1 MLIRQTAPV
10 FGAASRLVPEPG
22 EWQVSLSYRG
32 LKSDTHYSGSERQH
46 LREEEQTYVVNTQQ
60 ALDLGVSYAVSDRL
74 SLTLGIPF
82 VKASWAVPTPIRP
95 VPGPR
100 AKQEE
105 SGLGDIS
112 LTGRYWAF
120 APESRHNVSLGLG
133 IKAPTGEYG
142 ATQEYPNIDGTSSA
156 VKAVDQSVQPGDG
169 GWGILFDVQAFR
181 QLPRATLFASGTYLA
196 NPRDTNG
203 TPSIIVGLGLGNNP
217 GFAQEGLLFNS
228 VPDQYLVRMG
238 AVMPLGETGIGASLA
253 YRVEGLPRYDLIGDS
268 HGWRRPGYEMFV
280 EPGLTFSKGS
290 SSWSLHVPIGFY
302 RNREPNPYSG
312 REGDATFPDF
322 IVLTGLSYRF

>member
-10 FGAASRLVPEPG
+10 FGAASKLVPAKG
-22 EWQVSLSYRG
+22 DWQMSLSYRG
-32 LKSDTHYSGSERQH
+32 LKSDTHYSGDQRQRQRERQG
-46 LREEEQTYVVNTQQ
+46 TYVINTQQ
-60 ALDLGVSYAVSDRL
+60 ALDIGVSYSATDRL
-74 SLTLGIPF
+74 SFSLGIPI
-82 VKASWAVPTPIRP
+82 VRSSWAVPTPIRP

-100 AKQEE
+100 AKQEA

-133 IKAPTGEYG
+133 VKAPTGEYN
-142 ATQEYPNIDGTSSA
+142 ATQEYPNIDGTHSA

-169 GWGILFDVQAFR
+169 GWGILFDVQAF
-181 QLPRATLFASGTYLA
+181 QQFPKATLFASGTYLA

-203 TPSIIVGLGLGNNP
+203 TPSIIVGLGVANDA
-217 GFAQEGLLFNS
+217 FAREGVLVNS

-238 AVMPLGETGIGASLA
+238 AVAPFGKAGFGGSLA
-253 YRVEGLPRYDLIGDS
+253 YRVEGLPRYDLLGDS

-280 EPGLTFSKGS
+280 EPGLSYSKGS
-290 SSWSLHVPIGFY
+290 STWSLNVPIGFY
-302 RNREPNPYSG
+302 RNRRPNPYSG

-322 IVLTGLSYRF
+322 IVLTGVSYRF

>member
-10 FGAASRLVPEPG
+10 FGAASKLVPEKG

-32 LKSDTHYSGSERQH
+32 LESDDHYSGTEHQR
-46 LREEEQTYVVNTQQ
+46 LREREGTYVVNTQQ
-60 ALDLGVSYAVSDRL
+60 ALDLGVSYSASDRL
-74 SLTLGIPF
+74 SFTLGIPV
-82 VKASWAVPTPIRP
+82 VKSSWAVPTPIRP

-100 AKQEE
+100 AEQEA

-133 IKAPTGEYG
+133 VKAPTGEYD
-142 ATQEYPNIDGTSSA
+142 AAQVYPNIDGTNPSL
-156 VKAVDQSVQPGDG
+156 KAVDQSVQPGDG
-169 GWGILFDVQAFR
+169 GWGVLFDVQAFR
-181 QLPRATLFASGTYLA
+181 QFRRATLFASGTYLA

-203 TPSIIVGLGLGNNP
+203 TPSIIVGLGLANSP
-217 GFAQEGLLFNS
+217 GFAEEGLLVNS

-238 AVMPLGETGIGASLA
+238 AVMPVGKTGLGVSLA

-268 HGWRRPGYEMFV
+268 HGWRRPGHEMFV
-280 EPGLTFSKGS
+280 EPGIAYSKGGS
-290 SSWSLHVPIGFY
+290 TWSLNVPIGFY
-302 RNREPNPYSG
+302 RNRQPNPYSG
-312 REGDATFPDF
+312 REGDATFPDY
-322 IVLTGLSYRF
+322 ILLTSLSQRF